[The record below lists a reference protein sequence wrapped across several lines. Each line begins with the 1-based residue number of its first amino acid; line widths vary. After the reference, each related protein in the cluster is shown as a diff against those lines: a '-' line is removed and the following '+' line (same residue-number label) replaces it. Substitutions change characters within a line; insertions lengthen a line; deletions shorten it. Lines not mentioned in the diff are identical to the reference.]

1 MRPWASDW
9 LRNAQ
14 SAANLGRR
22 IASKNDVIRSCS
34 IAVLLL
40 SLAMQTCAQQQPAK
54 QGQQQSSQEQ
64 SQQQLPQNPEV
75 AHTKTPPQNP
85 GDSHLDDQC
94 APGHPQDCLRDLARD
109 QRGLW
114 TSPFRMKAHDLEWL
128 LPLAGVTALAVHYDR
143 QALDAVGKSQARVN
157 FGTDASRIGAS
168 YTIVGTSALFYGIGH
183 FGHHQRMRA
192 TGVRGLEAMADSLAI
207 VEVFKLA
214 TERNRPTQTD
224 APPGVFWQGGFH
236 KYNFDSS
243 FPSGH
248 SAETWAFA
256 HVLSAE
262 YGDKKWVGAIAY
274 TLATT
279 VSTARVMARKHFPSD
294 VVVGGAIGYLTGGY
308 VVRHRREE
316 VRRRVGVA
324 FMPIVDPMT
333 GAVGGGLV
341 LSLNPR
347 DRASSGVLGR

>member
-1 MRPWASDW
+1 MIRLHFIIALVLALGAS
-9 LRNAQ
+9 LTA
-14 SAANLGRR
+14 
-22 IASKNDVIRSCS
+22 
-34 IAVLLL
+34 
-40 SLAMQTCAQQQPAK
+40 
-54 QGQQQSSQEQ
+54 QEQ
-64 SQQQLPQNPEV
+64 QLPPQQDQPQSPQQQLPQNPEV

-94 APGHPQDCLRDLARD
+94 APGHPQDCVRDLLHD
-109 QRGLW
+109 QAGLW

-168 YTIVGTSALFYGIGH
+168 YTIVGASALFYGIGH

-207 VEVFKLA
+207 VEVVKLA
-214 TERNRPTQTD
+214 TERNRPTQTN

-236 KYNFDSS
+236 RYNFDSS

-262 YGDKKWVGAIAY
+262 YDDKKWVGAIAY

-294 VVVGGAIGYLTGGY
+294 VVVGGAIGYLSGGY

-316 VRRRVGVA
+316 VRRRLGVA
-324 FMPIVDPMT
+324 FMPMVDPVT

-341 LSLNPR
+341 LSLR
-347 DRASSGVLGR
+347 